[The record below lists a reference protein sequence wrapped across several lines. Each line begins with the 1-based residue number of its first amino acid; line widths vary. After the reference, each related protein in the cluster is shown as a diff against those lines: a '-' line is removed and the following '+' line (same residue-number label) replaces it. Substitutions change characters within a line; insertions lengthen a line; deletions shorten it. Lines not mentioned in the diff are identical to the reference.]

1 MSSESTPHAEADAPV
16 RSQHELLITLD
27 LATEVLEG
35 LTELGV
41 ETRDEVEALMEQL
54 EWQIVDPC

>member
-1 MSSESTPHAEADAPV
+1 MSSESDVPAESGAPA
-16 RSQHELLITLD
+16 RSQHELLVTLD

-41 ETRDEVEALMEQL
+41 ETREQVEALMEQL
-54 EWQIVDPC
+54 ERQIVDPA